1 MSDPAIGPTTGAAPG
16 WRATLALA
24 GFELRLTSRR
34 AENLLVTIVIPA
46 VVLVFFT
53 AIPIRSS
60 GDVPAVVWLLPG
72 AIALAAIATGM
83 VSLGIAT
90 GYERSYGVL
99 KRLGGTPI
107 PRSALPVA
115 KILSV
120 LALEALQ
127 VALLVAIA
135 ATVLGWSPGAGWSP
149 LLAVGALLLG
159 TAAFAGL
166 GLAMAGT
173 LRAEA
178 TMALANG
185 LFLACLLL
193 GGIIVPLD
201 RLPAPVAAAASLL
214 PAAPLSETLRI
225 ALGAATGDATGPLV
239 VLAAWAV
246 GSVAFAVRAF
256 RWD

>member
-1 MSDPAIGPTTGAAPG
+1 MTGPAPA
-16 WRATLALA
+16 WQATLALA
-24 GFELRLTSRR
+24 GFELRLSTRR
-34 AENLLVTIVIPA
+34 AENVLVTVIVPA

-53 AIPIRSS
+53 AIPIRSA

-72 AIALAAIATGM
+72 TIALAIIATGM

-90 GYERSYGVL
+90 GYERAYGVL
-99 KRLGGTPI
+99 KRLGGAPL
-107 PRSALPVA
+107 PRAAVPVA
-115 KILSV
+115 KILAV
-120 LALEALQ
+120 LVLEALQ

-135 ATVLGWSPGAGWSP
+135 VAVLGWAPGNGWSP
-149 LLAVGALLLG
+149 SLALGAVLLG

-185 LFLACLLL
+185 LFLGCLLL

-201 RLPAPVAAAASLL
+201 RLPTALAAVAALL
-214 PAAPLSETLRI
+214 PAAALAETLRI
-225 ALGAATGDATGPLV
+225 ALGAVSADVTGPLV
-239 VLAAWAV
+239 VLTAWAIGAV
-246 GSVAFAVRAF
+246 TVAVRAF

>member
-1 MSDPAIGPTTGAAPG
+1 MSGPAPA

-24 GFELRLTSRR
+24 LFELRLSARR
-34 AENLLVTIVIPA
+34 GENVLVTIVIPA

-53 AIPIRSS
+53 AIPVRSS
-60 GDVPAVVWLLPG
+60 GDVTAVVWLLPG
-72 AIALAAIATGM
+72 AIALAVIATGM

-99 KRLGGTPI
+99 KRLGGAPL
-107 PRSALPVA
+107 PRSAVPVA
-115 KILSV
+115 KILAV
-120 LALEALQ
+120 LVLEALQ

-135 ATVLGWSPGAGWSP
+135 VAALGWAPGDGWSPP
-149 LLAVGALLLG
+149 LALGALLLG

-201 RLPAPVAAAASLL
+201 RLPDTLAAVAALL
-214 PAAPLSETLRI
+214 PAAALAETLRI
-225 ALGAATGDATGPLV
+225 ALGASTGDLSEPLV
-239 VLAAWAV
+239 VLTGWAV
-246 GSVAFAVRAF
+246 GAVAVAIRAF

>member
-1 MSDPAIGPTTGAAPG
+1 MSGPAPAR
-16 WRATLALA
+16 RATLALA
-24 GFELRLTSRR
+24 AFELRLTARR
-34 AENLLVTIVIPA
+34 GENVLVTVVIPA

-53 AIPIRSS
+53 AIPIRST

-72 AIALAAIATGM
+72 AIALAIIATGM

-99 KRLGGTPI
+99 KRLGGAPI
-107 PRSALPVA
+107 PRATLPTA

-120 LALEALQ
+120 VVLEILQ

-135 ATVLGWSPGAGWSP
+135 VVVLGWAPGAGWSP
-149 LLAVGALLLG
+149 ILALAGLLLG

-166 GLAMAGT
+166 GLAMAGA

-193 GGIIVPLD
+193 GGIVVPLD
-201 RLPAPVAAAASLL
+201 RLPPLVSEIASLL
-214 PAAPLSETLRI
+214 PAAALAETLRA
-225 ALGAATGDATGPLV
+225 ALGASTADATQPVV
-239 VLAAWAV
+239 VLTAWAV
-246 GSVAFAVRAF
+246 GAVVLAVRTF
-256 RWD
+256 RWDEG

>member
-1 MSDPAIGPTTGAAPG
+1 MNAESTGRRSALAPT
-16 WRATLALA
+16 WRAILALA
-24 GFELRLTSRR
+24 IFELRLSARR
-34 AENLLVTIVIPA
+34 GENLLVTIVIPA

-53 AIPIRSS
+53 AIPIRSTD
-60 GDVPAVVWLLPG
+60 DVSAVVWLLPG
-72 AIALAAIATGM
+72 AIALAVIATGM

-90 GYERSYGVL
+90 AYERSYGVL
-99 KRLGGTPI
+99 KRLGGAPI
-107 PRSALPVA
+107 DRATLPLA

-135 ATVLGWSPGAGWSP
+135 ALFLGWAPGPGWSPA
-149 LLAVGALLLG
+149 LVLVGLLLG

-178 TMALANG
+178 TMAVSNG

-193 GGIIVPLD
+193 GGIVVPLD
-201 RLPAPVAAAASLL
+201 RLPDTVATFASLL
-214 PAAPLSETLRI
+214 PAAALAETLRI
-225 ALGAATGDATGPLV
+225 GLGASSGDPTGPLL
-239 VLAAWAV
+239 VLTGWAV
-246 GSVAFAVRAF
+246 GSVAVAIRAF

>member
-1 MSDPAIGPTTGAAPG
+1 VTGAAPA

-24 GFELRLTSRR
+24 AFELRLSARR

-60 GDVPAVVWLLPG
+60 SDVPAVVGCCPAPSPG
-72 AIALAAIATGM
+72 DHRHRHGQPR
-83 VSLGIAT
+83 
-90 GYERSYGVL
+90 YRDRPRRSW
-99 KRLGGTPI
+99 RAQAPRRTPI
-107 PRSALPVA
+107 TRATMPAA
-115 KILSV
+115 KVLSV
-120 LALEALQ
+120 VVLEVLQ
-127 VALLVAIA
+127 VALLVGIA
-135 ATVLGWSPGAGWSP
+135 ATVLGWAPGDGWSP
-149 LLAVGALLLG
+149 VLLALGLLLG

-178 TMALANG
+178 TMALSNG

-201 RLPAPVAAAASLL
+201 RLPAAVAAVASLL
-214 PAAPLSETLRI
+214 PAAALAETLRI
-225 ALGAATGDATGPLV
+225 ALGAATGDATGPLF
-239 VLAAWAV
+239 VLGAWAV
-246 GSVAFAVRAF
+246 GAVTFAVRAF